1 MKQNIIIGGAWPY
14 ANSSLHL
21 GHIAGLIS
29 GDVLARYYR
38 LKGDNVLYVSGSD
51 THGTPITERAR
62 KEGIEPKE
70 IAQKYHEEFTE
81 MFNKLNFSYDLYS
94 KTYDPYHEEKV
105 KELFLKLYRNGYIYE
120 KIEEQ
125 AYCQKCEKFLQDR
138 DIKLICPECGEE
150 TKGDQCDNC
159 LHVPTTEELLEGKC
173 IVCGSKLIKR
183 NNKVLYLK
191 LSAFQKEIEED
202 LCDLDTEYREALAKG
217 LVDMKYL
224 SDTPLSLKYGTD
236 MQQQE
241 LKRVYS
247 KPLSGKQLKDII
259 NYISKDMQGD
269 YQYGRYKGIAS
280 MYLNIADKN
289 KGREA
294 R

>member
-1 MKQNIIIGGAWPY
+1 MK
-14 ANSSLHL
+14 
-21 GHIAGLIS
+21 
-29 GDVLARYYR
+29 V
-38 LKGDNVLYVSGSD
+38 
-51 THGTPITERAR
+51 T
-62 KEGIEPKE
+62 IE
-70 IAQKYHEEFTE
+70 
-81 MFNKLNFSYDLYS
+81 
-94 KTYDPYHEEKV
+94 
-105 KELFLKLYRNGYIYE
+105 
-120 KIEEQ
+120 
-125 AYCQKCEKFLQDR
+125 
-138 DIKLICPECGEE
+138 
-150 TKGDQCDNC
+150 
-159 LHVPTTEELLEGKC
+159 
-173 IVCGSKLIKR
+173 
-183 NNKVLYLK
+183 
-191 LSAFQKEIEED
+191 EIEED

-269 YQYGRYKGIAS
+269 YQYGRAS
-280 MYLNIADKN
+280 MYLNIADQIIADKN

>member
-1 MKQNIIIGGAWPY
+1 MK
-14 ANSSLHL
+14 
-21 GHIAGLIS
+21 
-29 GDVLARYYR
+29 V
-38 LKGDNVLYVSGSD
+38 
-51 THGTPITERAR
+51 T
-62 KEGIEPKE
+62 
-70 IAQKYHEEFTE
+70 
-81 MFNKLNFSYDLYS
+81 
-94 KTYDPYHEEKV
+94 
-105 KELFLKLYRNGYIYE
+105 
-120 KIEEQ
+120 IEE
-125 AYCQKCEKFLQDR
+125 
-138 DIKLICPECGEE
+138 I
-150 TKGDQCDNC
+150 
-159 LHVPTTEELLEGKC
+159 
-173 IVCGSKLIKR
+173 
-183 NNKVLYLK
+183 
-191 LSAFQKEIEED
+191 ED

-259 NYISKDMQGD
+259 NYISKDMQED

-280 MYLNIADKN
+280 MYLNIADQIIADKN